1 MLIATAIALA
11 VLSLLVIAATRP
23 DRLRVV
29 RSARVAA
36 SPAAVHALIDDFHHW
51 DGWSPWAK
59 LDPAM
64 QKTYS
69 GASAGPGAVYEW
81 KGNSKVGQ
89 GRMEIIA
96 SEPGRRVSL
105 QLDFIKPF
113 AARNSTEFRL
123 EQAGADCLVTWEME
137 GPQAFPA
144 RLMGIFVNMERMI
157 GSQFEEGL
165 ANLARVANVTAAAAA
180 PQGASAAK

>member
-11 VLSLLVIAATRP
+11 IVTLLVIAATRP

-29 RSARVAA
+29 RSGRVAA

-51 DGWSPWAK
+51 DQWSPWAK

-69 GASAGPGAVYEW
+69 GAPAGPGAVYEW
-81 KGNSKVGQ
+81 KGNGKVGQ

-96 SEPGRRVSL
+96 SEPGDRKSTRL
-105 QLDFIKPF
+105 
-113 AARNSTEFRL
+113 NSSHT
-123 EQAGADCLVTWEME
+123 
-137 GPQAFPA
+137 
-144 RLMGIFVNMERMI
+144 
-157 GSQFEEGL
+157 
-165 ANLARVANVTAAAAA
+165 
-180 PQGASAAK
+180 